1 MRIHVEGRQALNG
14 NWRPSGNPNA
24 GLALLA
30 ASLLGEQPVVL
41 HNMPR
46 TASTLQQ
53 IELASW
59 LGADI
64 QFDQRSTLRVETR
77 QLSRRTLGQ
86 DVLDHA
92 GAILMIA
99 PLLLRCRHIRL
110 EIETPRSRLLTH
122 LDALRDL
129 GQDVLFLHGAVEIRA
144 VTWRKREILLG
155 SASVTATGIVLML
168 AATLGQETIIHNA
181 ASEPHVQELCR
192 LLEAMGARVNGQG
205 SNLLQ
210 VTGCSNPVGAETNI
224 GPNHIEVA
232 SIAAIAALCGGGRV
246 TLRESRER
254 DLRMVARVFDQFG
267 IHLELEADTVFV
279 PRHEQLTVRD
289 RAGDVDLRVESAI
302 WPGFPSDLIAIATVI
317 ASQARG
323 TTLIHEKLFP
333 NRLLFVDRLKAMGA
347 QIVLCDPHRAIV
359 VGPAPLYGS
368 YMATPDIR
376 AGLGMLAAAL
386 VADGHSTID
395 NAQAIEHH
403 FGAVIGNLK
412 ELGAK
417 IMVE

>member
-1 MRIHVEGRQALNG
+1 MRIHVEGRQALSG

-24 GLALLA
+24 ALALLA
-30 ASLLGEQPVVL
+30 ASLLGEGPFVL

-59 LGADI
+59 LGAGI

-110 EIETPRSRLLTH
+110 EIDTPRNRLLTH

-144 VTWRKREILLG
+144 VPWRKREILLG

-192 LLEAMGARVNGQG
+192 LLEAMGASVSGQG

-210 VTGCSNPVGAETNI
+210 VSGCSNPAGAETNI

-232 SIAAIAALCGGGRV
+232 SIAAIAALCGGRV

-254 DLRMVARVFDQFG
+254 DLHMVARVFDQFG
-267 IHLELEADTVFV
+267 IQLELEADTVFV

-386 VADGHSTID
+386 VADGRSTID

-412 ELGAK
+412 KLGAK
-417 IMVE
+417 IIVE

>member
-1 MRIHVEGRQALNG
+1 VRIHVEGRQALNG

-24 GLALLA
+24 ALALLA

-64 QFDQRSTLRVETR
+64 KFDQGSTLRVKTR
-77 QLSRRTLGQ
+77 QLSRRTLDQ
-86 DVLDHA
+86 EALDHA
-92 GAILMIA
+92 GAILMVA
-99 PLLLRCRHIRL
+99 PLLLRCGHVRL

-129 GQDVLFLHGAVEIRA
+129 GQDLLFLHGAVEIRA
-144 VTWRKREILLG
+144 VPWRKREILLG
-155 SASVTATGIVLML
+155 NASVTVTGIVLML
-168 AATLGQETIIHNA
+168 AATLGEETVIHNA

-192 LLEAMGARVNGQG
+192 LLEAMGASVKGQG
-205 SNLLQ
+205 SNLLH
-210 VTGCSNPVGAETNI
+210 VGGCSSPSGAESSI

-232 SIAAIAALCGGGRV
+232 SIAAIAALCGGRV
-246 TLRESRER
+246 TLNGSRER

-267 IHLELEADTVFV
+267 IHLELETDTVFV
-279 PRHEQLTVRD
+279 PRHEHLTVRD
-289 RAGDVDLRVESAI
+289 RAGDVDLRVDSAI

-359 VGPAPLYGS
+359 VGPARLYGS

-386 VADGHSTID
+386 VAEGPSTID

-403 FGAVIGNLK
+403 FGAVIDKLK
-412 ELGAK
+412 ALGAK
-417 IMVE
+417 ISVE

>member
-14 NWRPSGNPNA
+14 EWRPSGNPNA
-24 GLALLA
+24 ALALLA

-64 QFDQRSTLRVETR
+64 HFDEGSTLKVETR
-77 QLSRRTLGQ
+77 QLSRRTLGP
-86 DVLDHA
+86 DMLDHA
-92 GAILMIA
+92 GAILMVA
-99 PLLLRCRHIRL
+99 PLLLRCRHVRL
-110 EIETPRSRLLTH
+110 EIEMPRSRLLTH

-144 VTWRKREILLG
+144 VPWRKREILLG

-168 AATLGQETIIHNA
+168 AATLGEETVIHNA

-192 LLEAMGARVNGQG
+192 LLEAMGARVRGQG

-210 VTGCSNPVGAETNI
+210 VSGCNSPSGAEARI

-232 SIAAIAALCGGGRV
+232 SIAAIAALCGGRV
-246 TLRESRER
+246 TLSGSRER

-267 IHLELEADTVFV
+267 IQLDLEADNVFV
-279 PRHEQLTVRD
+279 PRHEHLTVRD
-289 RAGDVDLRVESAI
+289 RAGDVDLRVDSAI
-302 WPGFPSDLIAIATVI
+302 WPGFPSDLIAMATVI

-359 VGPAPLYGS
+359 VGPAALYGG

-386 VADGHSTID
+386 VAEGASTID

-403 FGAVIGNLK
+403 FGAVIDKLK
-412 ELGAK
+412 ALGAK
-417 IMVE
+417 ISVE

>member
-232 SIAAIAALCGGGRV
+232 SIAAIAALCGGRV

-279 PRHEQLTVRD
+279 PRHKQLTVRD

>member
-24 GLALLA
+24 ALALLA
-30 ASLLGEQPVVL
+30 AALLGEQPVVL

-64 QFDQRSTLRVETR
+64 KFDQGSMLRVETR
-77 QLSRRTLGQ
+77 QLSRRTLDQ
-86 DVLDHA
+86 EALDHA
-92 GAILMIA
+92 GAILMVA
-99 PLLLRCRHIRL
+99 PLLLRCGHIRL

-144 VTWRKREILLG
+144 VPWRKREILLG
-155 SASVTATGIVLML
+155 NASVTATGIVLML
-168 AATLGQETIIHNA
+168 AATLGEETVIHNA

-192 LLEAMGARVNGQG
+192 LLEAMGASVKGQG
-205 SNLLQ
+205 SNLLH
-210 VTGCSNPVGAETNI
+210 VVGCGSPAGAESSI

-232 SIAAIAALCGGGRV
+232 SIAAIAALCGGRV
-246 TLRESRER
+246 TLNGSRER

-267 IHLELEADTVFV
+267 IHLELETDTVFV
-279 PRHEQLTVRD
+279 PRHEHLTVRD
-289 RAGDVDLRVESAI
+289 RAGDVDLRVDSAI

-359 VGPAPLYGS
+359 VGPATLYGS

-386 VADGHSTID
+386 VAEGPSTID

-403 FGAVIGNLK
+403 FGAVIDRLK
-412 ELGAK
+412 ALGAK
-417 IMVE
+417 ISVE

>member
-24 GLALLA
+24 ALALLA

-64 QFDQRSTLRVETR
+64 KFDQGSMLRVETR
-77 QLSRRTLGQ
+77 QLSRRTLDQ
-86 DVLDHA
+86 EALDHA
-92 GAILMIA
+92 GAILMVA
-99 PLLLRCRHIRL
+99 PLLLRCGHIRL

-144 VTWRKREILLG
+144 VPWRKREILLG

-168 AATLGQETIIHNA
+168 AATLGEETVIHNA
-181 ASEPHVQELCR
+181 ASEPHVQELCQ
-192 LLEAMGARVNGQG
+192 LLEAMGASVKGQG

-210 VTGCSNPVGAETNI
+210 VVGCGSPAGAESSI

-232 SIAAIAALCGGGRV
+232 SIAAIAALCGGRV
-246 TLRESRER
+246 TLNGSRER

-267 IHLELEADTVFV
+267 IHLELETDTVFV
-279 PRHEQLTVRD
+279 PRHEHLTVRD
-289 RAGDVDLRVESAI
+289 RAGDVDLRVDSAI

-359 VGPAPLYGS
+359 VGPATLYGS

-386 VADGHSTID
+386 VAEGPSTID

-403 FGAVIGNLK
+403 FGAVIDRLK
-412 ELGAK
+412 ALGAK
-417 IMVE
+417 ISVE

>member
-14 NWRPSGNPNA
+14 DWRPSGNPNA
-24 GLALLA
+24 ALALLA
-30 ASLLGEQPVVL
+30 ASLLGDQPVVL

-64 QFDQRSTLRVETR
+64 QFDEASTLRVETQ
-77 QLSRRTLGQ
+77 QLSRRTLDQ
-86 DVLDHA
+86 EALDHA
-92 GAILMIA
+92 GAILMVA
-99 PLLLRCRHIRL
+99 PLLLRCGHVRL

-144 VTWRKREILLG
+144 VPWRKREILLG
-155 SASVTATGIVLML
+155 NASVTATGIVLML
-168 AATLGQETIIHNA
+168 AATLGEETVIHNA
-181 ASEPHVQELCR
+181 ASEPHIQELCR
-192 LLEAMGARVNGQG
+192 LLEAMGASVQGQG
-205 SNLLQ
+205 SNLLR
-210 VTGCSNPVGAETNI
+210 VTGCSSPAGAETGI

-232 SIAAIAALCGGGRV
+232 SIAAIAALCGGRV
-246 TLRESRER
+246 TLGGSRER
-254 DLRMVARVFDQFG
+254 DLRMAARVFDQFG

-289 RAGDVDLRVESAI
+289 RAGDVDLRVDSAI
-302 WPGFPSDLIAIATVI
+302 WPGFPSDLIAIATVV

-359 VGPAPLYGS
+359 VGPATLYGS

-386 VADGHSTID
+386 VAEGPSTID

-403 FGAVIGNLK
+403 FGAVIDKLK
-412 ELGAK
+412 ALGAK
-417 IMVE
+417 IKVE

>member
-24 GLALLA
+24 ALALLA

-53 IELASW
+53 IELATR
-59 LGADI
+59 LGANI
-64 QFDQRSTLRVETR
+64 HFDEASTLRVETR
-77 QLSRRTLGQ
+77 QLSRRTLGREA
-86 DVLDHA
+86 LDHA
-92 GAILMIA
+92 GAILMVA
-99 PLLLRCRHIRL
+99 PLLLRCGHVRL

-144 VTWRKREILLG
+144 VPWRRREILLG

-168 AATLGQETIIHNA
+168 AATLGEETVIHNA

-192 LLEAMGARVNGQG
+192 LLEAMGARVKGQG
-205 SNLLQ
+205 SNLLH
-210 VTGCSNPVGAETNI
+210 VCGCSNPRGAETGI

-232 SIAAIAALCGGGRV
+232 SIAAIAALCGGRV
-246 TLRESRER
+246 TLGGIRER
-254 DLRMVARVFDQFG
+254 DLRMVARVFYQFG

-279 PRHEQLTVRD
+279 PRHEQLIVRD
-289 RAGDVDLRVESAI
+289 RAGDVDLRVESTI
-302 WPGFPSDLIAIATVI
+302 WPGFPSDLIAMATVV

-359 VGPAPLYGS
+359 VGPATLYGN

-386 VADGHSTID
+386 VAEGSSTID

-403 FGAVIGNLK
+403 FGAVIDKLK
-412 ELGAK
+412 ALGAK
-417 IMVE
+417 ISVE